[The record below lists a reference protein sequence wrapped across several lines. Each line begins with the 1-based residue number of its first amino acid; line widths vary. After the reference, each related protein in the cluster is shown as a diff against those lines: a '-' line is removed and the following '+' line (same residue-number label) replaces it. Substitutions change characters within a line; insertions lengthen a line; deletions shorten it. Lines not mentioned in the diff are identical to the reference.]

1 MGVDCISGQKAPLRR
16 ILRNFRLRMRTP
28 LRSLR
33 VTFHNVTSGQNAPLG
48 RILRNLWL
56 PMRTPKETPKESR
69 DLWSLPVAMVLV
81 LLYILYYFYSEG
93 KARELVAHTQKIF
106 LVAWVPVTSGSSIAS
121 LHHKYCFVRTHI
133 LLIFNVSCLTSSNLT
148 TVSLFTVSS
157 EECLTCQK
165 VLFRSIWCF
174 IHTFMMH

>member
-1 MGVDCISGQKAPLRR
+1 MAGKGQISRARKRQTRTPQRTPLTSRGSPMGVDCISGQKAPLRR

-106 LVAWVPVTSGSSIAS
+106 LVT
-121 LHHKYCFVRTHI
+121 
-133 LLIFNVSCLTSSNLT
+133 
-148 TVSLFTVSS
+148 
-157 EECLTCQK
+157 
-165 VLFRSIWCF
+165 
-174 IHTFMMH
+174 